1 MKHELPVASHV
12 TDLIAQLQ
20 DGGFEAYIVGGAI
33 RDLLLG
39 RKPKDFDISTSATPE
54 EVRAVFGRRSARI
67 IGKRFR
73 LVHVMF
79 GGELFEVSTFRQ
91 APQRTGESARKELP
105 ENMILSDN
113 SFGTAEEDAWRR
125 DFTVNALFYDPVR
138 SELLDYTGQG
148 IEDIRNR
155 IVRAIGDPM
164 LRFEEDP
171 VRMLRALKLIGQ
183 YDFTMDSA
191 TENAL
196 FSQLE
201 LIRLASTSRLAL
213 ELEKI
218 LAGAYGDKQ
227 FQAFHDYG
235 LLPYFLPELNAAW
248 DTPHG
253 DYALNLLNERNCRVR
268 EGVYRNSV
276 SLAMATLA
284 LPFIERECG
293 ADPGGLWQ
301 PGPDSTAAIRGV
313 LDSLFKPQTMMNRMT
328 LSAERVLILQSLF
341 ADEKAKERMLDAKSY
356 PHARELMLIRL
367 AVAEGD
373 MESAEREWPAAV
385 PRRRRR
391 NSESA
396 PEEFGGEEQE
406 EERRPRRR
414 RRGGRSRRGEKGA
427 AQG

>member
-1 MKHELPVASHV
+1 MKHELPVAPHV
-12 TDLIAQLQ
+12 VDLISELQ
-20 DGGFEAYIVGGAI
+20 GGGYEAYIVGGAI

-39 RKPKDFDISTSATPE
+39 RTPKDFDISTSATPE
-54 EVRAVFGRRSARI
+54 EVRTVFGRRAARI

-73 LVHVMF
+73 LVHVQY

-91 APQRTGESARKELP
+91 APSRPEGPVPRQLP
-105 ENMILSDN
+105 ENLILSDN

-155 IVRAIGDPM
+155 VVRAIGTPE

-183 YDFTMDSA
+183 YDFTMDAA

-196 FSQLE
+196 FTKLE
-201 LIRLASTSRLAL
+201 LIRVASPSRLAL

-218 LAGAYGDKQ
+218 LSGSYGDKQ

-284 LPFIERECG
+284 LPFVERQCG
-293 ADPGGLWQ
+293 RKPGELWE

-313 LDSLFKPQTMMNRMT
+313 LDRLFKPQTMMNRMT
-328 LSAERVLILQSLF
+328 FSAERVLILQPLF
-341 ADEKAKERMLDAKSY
+341 SDEKAKARLIEAKSY

-367 AVAEGD
+367 AVTEADVSGAEQ
-373 MESAEREWPAAV
+373 AWPAAV
-385 PRRRRR
+385 PHHRPRR
-391 NSESA
+391 SGEDDSEESA
-396 PEEFGGEEQE
+396 Y
-406 EERRPRRR
+406 RPRRR
-414 RRGGRSRRGEKGA
+414 RRGGRPSGRRKDA
-427 AQG
+427 SQG

>member
-12 TDLIAQLQ
+12 VDLIAELQ

-39 RKPKDFDISTSATPE
+39 RTPKDFDISTSATPE
-54 EVRAVFGRRSARI
+54 EVRAVFGRRAARI

-73 LVHVMF
+73 LVHVQY
-79 GGELFEVSTFRQ
+79 GGELFEVSTFRK
-91 APQRTGESARKELP
+91 APEHSGAAARKALP
-105 ENMILSDN
+105 EHMILSDN

-138 SELLDYTGQG
+138 SELLDYTGKG
-148 IEDIRNR
+148 IEDIRHR
-155 IVRAIGDPM
+155 VVRAIGNPK

-171 VRMLRALKLIGQ
+171 VRLLRALKLVGQ
-183 YDFTMDSA
+183 YDFTMESE

-218 LAGAYGDKQ
+218 LAGSYGDKQ
-227 FQAFHDYG
+227 LQAFHDYG

-276 SLAMATLA
+276 SLAMAALA
-284 LPFIERECG
+284 LPFIERDCG
-293 ADPGGLWQ
+293 GNPGDLWK
-301 PGPDSTAAIRGV
+301 PGPDSTAAIQAV
-313 LDSLFKPQTMMNRMT
+313 LDRLFKPQTMMNRMT
-328 LSAERVLILQSLF
+328 QSAERVLILQSLF
-341 ADEKAKERMLDAKSY
+341 ADEKAKPRLLDAKSY
-356 PHARELMLIRL
+356 PHARELLLIRL
-367 AVAEGD
+367 AVTEGNVAAAEQ
-373 MESAEREWPAAV
+373 AWPVAV
-385 PRRRRR
+385 PRRRSRR
-391 NSESA
+391 SSEA
-396 PEEFGGEEQE
+396 QEEFD
-406 EERRPRRR
+406 EERPRPRRR
-414 RRGGRSRRGEKGA
+414 RRGGRSRHQDKEA
-427 AQG
+427 PQG

>member
-1 MKHELPVASHV
+1 MKHELPVPVHV
-12 TDLIAQLQ
+12 TELISELQ
-20 DGGFEAYIVGGAI
+20 AAGYESYIVGGAI

-39 RKPKDFDISTSATPE
+39 RQPKDFDISTSATPE

-73 LVHVMF
+73 LVHVTWC
-79 GGELFEVSTFRQ
+79 GELFEVSTFRQ
-91 APQRTGESARKELP
+91 APLPSGANAKKDLP
-105 ENMILSDN
+105 ENLILSDN

-125 DFTVNALFYDPVR
+125 DFTVNALFFDPVKN
-138 SELLDYTGQG
+138 ELIDFTGQG
-148 IEDIRNR
+148 VEDIRNR
-155 IVRAIGDPM
+155 VVRAIGNPG

-196 FSQLE
+196 FSHLE
-201 LIRLASTSRLAL
+201 LIRIASPSRLAL

-218 LAGAYGDKQ
+218 LASSYGDKH

-235 LLPYFLPELNAAW
+235 LLPYFLPELNNAW

-268 EGVYRNSV
+268 EGIYRNSI

-284 LPFIERECG
+284 LPFVEKECG
-293 ADPGGLWQ
+293 KRPGELWE

-313 LDSLFKPQTMMNRMT
+313 LDTLFKPQTMMNRMT
-328 LSAERVLILQSLF
+328 LSAERVLILQPLF
-341 ADEKAKERMLDAKSY
+341 GDEQARERLLEAKSY
-356 PHARELMLIRL
+356 PHSRELLLIRT
-367 AVAEGD
+367 AVAEG
-373 MESAEREWPAAV
+373 ETAVLERLWPPASS
-385 PRRRRR
+385 RRRSGSKRER
-391 NSESA
+391 GENAAEA
-396 PEEFGGEEQE
+396 GGK
-406 EERRPRRR
+406 RR
-414 RRGGRSRRGEKGA
+414 RRGRHSGRGHEKNRGE
-427 AQG
+427 

>member
-1 MKHELPVASHV
+1 MKHDLPVAPHV
-12 TDLIAQLQ
+12 VDLISELQ
-20 DGGFEAYIVGGAI
+20 NAGYEAYIVGGAI

-54 EVRAVFGRRSARI
+54 EVRAVFGRRIARI

-73 LVHVMF
+73 LVHVEYS
-79 GGELFEVSTFRQ
+79 GELFEVSTFRR
-91 APQRTGESARKELP
+91 APTRTAANSKKELP
-105 ENMILSDN
+105 ENLILSDN

-125 DFTVNALFYDPVR
+125 DFTVNALFYDPVN

-148 IEDIRNR
+148 IDDIRNR
-155 IVRAIGDPM
+155 VVRAIGDPK

-183 YDFTMDSA
+183 YDFTMDAA

-196 FSQLE
+196 FSELE
-201 LIRLASTSRLAL
+201 LIRVAAPSRLAL

-218 LAGAYGDKQ
+218 LSSAYGDKH

-268 EGVYRNSV
+268 EGLYRNSV
-276 SLAMATLA
+276 SLAMAALA
-284 LPFIERECG
+284 LPFVELECG
-293 ADPGGLWQ
+293 GKPGDLWN

-313 LDSLFKPQTMMNRMT
+313 LDRLFKPQPMMNRMT
-328 LSAERVLILQSLF
+328 MSAERVLILQSLF
-341 ADEKAKERMLDAKSY
+341 RDEKAKPRLIEAKSY
-356 PHARELMLIRL
+356 PHARELMLLRL
-367 AVAEGD
+367 SVAEED
-373 MESAEREWPAAV
+373 TAEAEKLWPAAV
-385 PRRRRR
+385 PRRRISAAKRED
-391 NSESA
+391 SERS
-396 PEEFGGEEQE
+396 
-406 EERRPRRR
+406 PRRR
-414 RRGGRSRRGEKGA
+414 RRRGPRKEKEKSQEA
-427 AQG
+427 

>member
-1 MKHELPVASHV
+1 MKHDLPVAPHV
-12 TDLIAQLQ
+12 VDLISELQ
-20 DGGFEAYIVGGAI
+20 NAGYEAYIVGGAI

-54 EVRAVFGRRSARI
+54 EVRAVFGRRIARI

-73 LVHVMF
+73 LVHVEYS
-79 GGELFEVSTFRQ
+79 GELFEVSTFRR
-91 APQRTGESARKELP
+91 APTRTAANSKKELP
-105 ENMILSDN
+105 ENLILSDN

-125 DFTVNALFYDPVR
+125 DFTVNALFYDPVN

-148 IEDIRNR
+148 IDDIRNR
-155 IVRAIGDPM
+155 VVRAIGDPK

-183 YDFTMDSA
+183 YDFTMDAA

-196 FSQLE
+196 FSELE
-201 LIRLASTSRLAL
+201 LIRVAAPSRLAL

-218 LAGAYGDKQ
+218 LSSAYGDKH

-268 EGVYRNSV
+268 EGLYRNSV
-276 SLAMATLA
+276 SLAMAALA
-284 LPFIERECG
+284 LPFVELECG
-293 ADPGGLWQ
+293 GKPGDLWN

-313 LDSLFKPQTMMNRMT
+313 LDRLFKPQTMMNRPF
-328 LSAERVLILQSLF
+328 LS
-341 ADEKAKERMLDAKSY
+341 
-356 PHARELMLIRL
+356 
-367 AVAEGD
+367 
-373 MESAEREWPAAV
+373 
-385 PRRRRR
+385 RRRATLCVKGCPCALISTVCTCSPPHRCSWQR
-391 NSESA
+391 YSGSA
-396 PEEFGGEEQE
+396 SMTSPC
-406 EERRPRRR
+406 PPP
-414 RRGGRSRRGEKGA
+414 
-427 AQG
+427 

>member
-1 MKHELPVASHV
+1 MKHELPVPAHV
-12 TDLIAQLQ
+12 VDLISELQ
-20 DGGFEAYIVGGAI
+20 EAGYESYIVGGAI

-39 RKPKDFDISTSATPE
+39 RQPKDFDISTSATPE

-73 LVHVMF
+73 LVHVTCC
-79 GGELFEVSTFRQ
+79 GELFEVSTFRQ
-91 APQRTGESARKELP
+91 APAHSGANAKKDLP
-105 ENMILSDN
+105 ENLILSDN

-125 DFTVNALFYDPVR
+125 DFTVNALFFDPVKN
-138 SELLDYTGQG
+138 ELIDFTGQG
-148 IEDIRNR
+148 VEDIRNR
-155 IVRAIGDPM
+155 VVRAIGNPG

-196 FSQLE
+196 FSHLE
-201 LIRLASTSRLAL
+201 LIRVASPSRLAL

-218 LAGAYGDKQ
+218 LASSYGDKH

-235 LLPYFLPELNAAW
+235 LLPYFLPELNRAW

-268 EGVYRNSV
+268 EGLYRNSV

-284 LPFIERECG
+284 LPFVEKECG
-293 ADPGGLWQ
+293 AQPGNLWK

-313 LDSLFKPQTMMNRMT
+313 LDTLFKPQTMMNRMT
-328 LSAERVLILQSLF
+328 LSAERVLILQPLF
-341 ADEKAKERMLDAKSY
+341 GDAQSKEKLVEAKSY
-356 PHARELMLIRL
+356 PHSRELLLIRT
-367 AVAEGD
+367 AVAEED
-373 MESAEREWPAAV
+373 TAEIERQWPPASA
-385 PRRRRR
+385 RRRSGSKRER
-391 NSESA
+391 SDN
-396 PEEFGGEEQE
+396 GGDG
-406 EERRPRRR
+406 PKRR
-414 RRGGRSRRGEKGA
+414 RRGRRSGRGHEKNRGE
-427 AQG
+427 